1 MCRIMSSRLPPGAL
15 TLRQFL
21 VRQRVLGLYRRILR
35 AVRQIPEPADRT
47 YMRDWAREEFRR
59 NKATSDEIAVQMMIT
74 QGERQVQELERA
86 LQLAKS

>member
-59 NKATSDEIAVQMMIT
+59 NKATSDEVRRVRRGAPYWCDGVMT
-74 QGERQVQELERA
+74 SSLRRSLYR
-86 LQLAKS
+86 